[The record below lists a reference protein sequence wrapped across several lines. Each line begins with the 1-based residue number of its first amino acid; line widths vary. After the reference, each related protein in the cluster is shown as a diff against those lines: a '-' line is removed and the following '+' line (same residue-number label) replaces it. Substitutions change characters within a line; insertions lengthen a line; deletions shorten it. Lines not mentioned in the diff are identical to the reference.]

1 MSSALAKKTLEV
13 PIPKKKKF
21 EEPTKTAVPQ
31 YPKRLKPLVSS
42 SDVTPLNE
50 KMHKI
55 EYEQIP
61 THKYPFNKEQ
71 VVIEDLRNR
80 VYKGTLGVIPVRH
93 SQALEE
99 LNFILKGK
107 LIVQQPQSNDNEG
120 SDSEDEEDG
129 FYHNPQNLNTPVAS
143 MAFAD
148 YDNKEV
154 TITEPDPKYAHF
166 YADHRRELPRE
177 KPAILNRTG
186 TLGQVKLNERPK
198 PEKKKRILPKV
209 HVRKEDTTDMA
220 LVDKWKFL
228 FANPEI
234 NQHQLRQYELE
245 QEMRE
250 MLNEAKEIGSET
262 SDPAHYRGY
271 RRMSNRS
278 DDDSAPPANLWSM
291 LNNRRGLTFC
301 VILVKCQSQKSN
313 PVKNRKTQFWG
324 MKDFSKITEPL
335 KPILIFP
342 ESSFLW
348 LYIDV

>member
-13 PIPKKKKF
+13 PLPKKKKF

-31 YPKRLKPLVSS
+31 YPKRLRPLVSS
-42 SDVTPLNE
+42 NDVKPLNE

-107 LIVQQPQSNDNEG
+107 LIVQQPQSNEDNEG
-120 SDSEDEEDG
+120 DDSDEDEDG

-148 YDNKEV
+148 YDNKDV
-154 TITEPDPKYAHF
+154 TIAEPDPKYAHF

-209 HVRKEDTTDMA
+209 QMRKENTTDTA

-250 MLNEAKEIGSET
+250 MLNEAKDIGSET

-278 DDDSAPPANLWSM
+278 DEDSAPPANLWAM
-291 LNNRRGLTFC
+291 LNNRRGLTFF
-301 VILVKCQSQKSN
+301 VICASRLLATLVTCKRYAMAQLDHSDVEQPLYYYFK
-313 PVKNRKTQFWG
+313 
-324 MKDFSKITEPL
+324 KI
-335 KPILIFP
+335 
-342 ESSFLW
+342 
-348 LYIDV
+348 